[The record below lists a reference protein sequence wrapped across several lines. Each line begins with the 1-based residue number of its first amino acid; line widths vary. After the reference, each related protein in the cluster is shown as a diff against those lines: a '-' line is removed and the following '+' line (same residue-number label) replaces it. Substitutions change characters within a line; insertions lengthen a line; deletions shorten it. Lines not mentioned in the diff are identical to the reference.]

1 MEVEILRHASELS
14 ARVIGDVDP
23 ARLVTMLRE
32 LLGGALD
39 DHRLIA
45 DEQTSAHGH
54 EHRDKPGG
62 SEGAGPP
69 QLGGRR
75 PLDDQAAKRRTTL
88 TSSSASNGLLRY
100 ASALQR
106 SASRRGSATPVRT
119 MSGTRRSA
127 IRSSRANVGPST
139 PGIWMSRTTTAGG
152 SACTTRKASPPSR
165 ASITRNPL
173 S

>member
-1 MEVEILRHASELS
+1 QRMEVEILRHASELP
-14 ARVIGDVDP
+14 ARAIGDVDP

-54 EHRDKPGG
+54 EHMAGRGG
-62 SEGAGPP
+62 SEGSP
-69 QLGGRR
+69 QLGERSS
-75 PLDDQAAKRRTTL
+75 LNDQAAKRRTTL

-127 IRSSRANVGPST
+127 IRSSLANDGPSI
-139 PGIWMSRTTTAGG
+139 PGI
-152 SACTTRKASPPSR
+152 
-165 ASITRNPL
+165 
-173 S
+173 